1 MMIAFRT
8 WGTAAS
14 AELLSGILSLFAQP
28 YVSIGVGGLFNSVIQ
43 EVHRQ
48 VLEEFDGDPL
58 EPASIP
64 ASIRVC
70 WMPIQWRPLVPNGLR
85 FCDDCRIPAHVRDDS
100 LSTPNQCACLA
111 EDRSVP
117 RGDQIE
123 RSESQRAKLR
133 VALGSRN
140 SMTASGRARPR
151 PLCSMNR
158 RCCSVWMSWRTST
171 STGSS

>member
-14 AELLSGILSLFAQP
+14 AELLSGILTLFAQP

-43 EVHRQ
+43 EFHRQ

-70 WMPIQWRPLVPNGLR
+70 WMPIQWGPLVPNGLR
-85 FCDDCRIPAHVRDDS
+85 LCDDCRIPAHVRDDS
-100 LSTPNQCACLA
+100 LSTT
-111 EDRSVP
+111 RTSVP
-117 RGDQIE
+117 ALRKTDPCPGVIMIE
-123 RSESQRAKLR
+123 SRSHNELKLR
-133 VALGSRN
+133 VALGSRKLDDRV
-140 SMTASGRARPR
+140 RAGPSQNA
-151 PLCSMNR
+151 LLHE
-158 RCCSVWMSWRTST
+158 
-171 STGSS
+171 